1 MFWLFTVATVIPVFS
16 VLYSGMWKSLKI
28 SQNSVLFPDWKVFLM
43 ALLPTLFFFF
53 FVYPCWKECTTI
65 VCHIQGVLL
74 QFFCTVVWLVDC
86 CQLRKSTSKFG
97 PSMVVVWFR
106 LSYSRYCLETSVK
119 ECFVCLSLFYLITEV
134 IDWATAMTAS
144 QARCHISQ
152 HVLCDIPKDTWEE
165 N

>member
-1 MFWLFTVATVIPVFS
+1 MTVYCCHCNPCIFCSLFRNVEIFENFPKQCPFSRLKSIPHGS
-16 VLYSGMWKSLKI
+16 SPY
-28 SQNSVLFPDWKVFLM
+28 
-43 ALLPTLFFFF
+43 TLFFF